1 MPRLLIKFT
10 NQQNQIFSFENTIL
24 IGRGENCSL
33 VLPNNSVSREHATIH
48 LESEEV
54 FIEDLGS
61 QNGLL
66 LNGDKLNSRE
76 KRSLS
81 SRSEI
86 QIGNFTLIFLTD
98 SKEDNFYRGRS
109 ILYLPQY
116 DPQVLNENTDSTF
129 KMSAKEASSMLRKKS
144 LLNNA
149 CIIDDIGKKLYPETN
164 EITFGGKGALI
175 KVKGWFTGG
184 VVATITWE
192 ENRHILTKKS
202 VFFVVVKVNGK
213 NVTKHTLTVN
223 DKINIGNSSFQ
234 YVLDTST

>member
-10 NQQNQIFSFENTIL
+10 NQQNQIFSFDDTIL

-48 LESEEV
+48 VRDQEV

-66 LNGDKLNSRE
+66 LDGDRLQSKE
-76 KRSLS
+76 KRPLTP
-81 SRSEI
+81 RSAI

-116 DPQVLNENTDSTF
+116 DPQVMSENKDSTL

-149 CIIDDIGKKLYPETN
+149 CIVDDIGKKLYPETN

-175 KVKGWFTGG
+175 KVGGWFTGG
-184 VVATITWE
+184 IIATITWQ

-202 VFFVVVKVNGK
+202 IFFAGVQVNGK

-223 DKINIGNSSFQ
+223 DKIKIGNSSFQ
-234 YVLDTST
+234 YILDTST

>member
-1 MPRLLIKFT
+1 MPRLLIKFI
-10 NQQNQIFSFENTIL
+10 NQQNQIFSFDETIL

-33 VLPNNSVSREHATIH
+33 ILPNNSVSREHASIH
-48 LESEEV
+48 LGDQEIFV
-54 FIEDLGS
+54 EDLGS

-66 LNGDKLNSRE
+66 LNGDRLKSKE
-76 KRSLS
+76 KRSLTP
-81 SRSEI
+81 RSEI
-86 QIGNFTLIFLTD
+86 QIGSFTLIFLTD

-109 ILYLPQY
+109 ILYLPEY
-116 DPQVLNENTDSTF
+116 DPQIVSEQADSTL

-149 CIIDDIGKKLYPETN
+149 CIIDEIGKKLYPETN

-184 VVATITWE
+184 IVATVTWQE
-192 ENRHILTKKS
+192 SRHILTKKS
-202 VFFVVVKVNGK
+202 VFFAGVQVNGK

-223 DKINIGNSSFQ
+223 DKIKIGNSSFQ
-234 YVLDTST
+234 YILDNST